1 MAISNVLLV
10 SGSANFSTRDVWD
23 GYRHALEA
31 AGVNVIPYPTFSFLK
46 VLSPDAVCNDIIGTA
61 LDIENRIN
69 CVIFVDGLHFRGR
82 RTRVPLSI
90 RRAGIPTVLIA
101 TDDPYEPIPA
111 AESLYTWRF
120 TNEIRSAGNGVT
132 YLPTATLPL
141 PEVPPAENPEWDI
154 SFLGS
159 VFKDRMPLLK
169 AIAGWCEEHQKRF
182 LIAGKF
188 LDGTEAFEDFVCTD
202 IRSRTIE
209 TIEKWEIYS
218 QSRVTLNLFR
228 ETDCPADS
236 PSPRVFEV
244 TAFGQAA
251 LLTGPRRSEVTRL
264 FGDSVYHFDDEATA
278 IESLQTALADESDRR
293 TRVANARRI
302 TLDGHLYEH
311 RAAELVTELR
321 AAAPQASPDLVAED
335 RIAWI
340 IGCGR
345 TGSTWLAEMLGDL
358 PKIRRWHEPYFG
370 RFLKHVN
377 DRPQELDRKSSFYA
391 RRHQSVWLDGLRQMF
406 FRMVRDRYPQFGRH
420 SLVVKEVNTPELYG
434 WLRALFPTGRMILLV
449 RDPFDVLDS
458 YLDLQKPGSWNTQ
471 FGDQSA
477 PLSEANVQRTSEHI
491 RSTTTLALA
500 AFEEFPLE
508 QRLKVSYEELLE
520 DPVPHLVECSQLVG
534 VETSPDA
541 AAAVADR
548 HAFARYRQ
556 TGELKFRR
564 QGKAGGWR
572 DSSNFNDDV
581 RRIAQQVLGPLRG
594 RLGYREG

>member
-1 MAISNVLLV
+1 MSIT
-10 SGSANFSTRDVWD
+10 ST
-23 GYRHALEA
+23 
-31 AGVNVIPYPTFSFLK
+31 T
-46 VLSPDAVCNDIIGTA
+46 
-61 LDIENRIN
+61 
-69 CVIFVDGLHFRGR
+69 
-82 RTRVPLSI
+82 
-90 RRAGIPTVLIA
+90 
-101 TDDPYEPIPA
+101 
-111 AESLYTWRF
+111 
-120 TNEIRSAGNGVT
+120 
-132 YLPTATLPL
+132 
-141 PEVPPAENPEWDI
+141 
-154 SFLGS
+154 
-159 VFKDRMPLLK
+159 
-169 AIAGWCEEHQKRF
+169 
-182 LIAGKF
+182 
-188 LDGTEAFEDFVCTD
+188 
-202 IRSRTIE
+202 
-209 TIEKWEIYS
+209 
-218 QSRVTLNLFR
+218 
-228 ETDCPADS
+228 
-236 PSPRVFEV
+236 
-244 TAFGQAA
+244 
-251 LLTGPRRSEVTRL
+251 
-264 FGDSVYHFDDEATA
+264 EATA

-293 TRVANARRI
+293 NRVARAREI

-321 AAAPQASPDLVAED
+321 AAAPAVSPDLVAED

-370 RFLKHVN
+370 RFLKHLG

-477 PLSEANVQRTSEHI
+477 PLSESNVQRTAEHI

-534 VETSPDA
+534 VETPPDA

-572 DSSNFNDDV
+572 DSSNFTDDV

-594 RLGYREG
+594 RLGYRDG